1 MNARETFYS
10 KTRVI
15 RNAVPP
21 GFDGAPLE
29 MVARLIAKG
38 LFGRG
43 VLVTRASSIAFN
55 MMMALLPATIFIFTL
70 IPFIPIPNFQ
80 AELVHLFQNMLPE
93 NAYAF
98 FETTIVDVITNRS
111 GTLLVMMF
119 LATVIFST
127 NGIHALIH
135 AFNVSVLDFE
145 SRSWLQQRKIAVILL
160 VFVLIMF
167 TTANTLIILSRLV
180 VDRLVEMGVLELNL
194 VFYVVMVF
202 KWILIVAMLFL
213 AISTLYYLVPARRRD
228 FRYISPGSILATT
241 LFIVTSLAFS
251 AYVNNFGQYNKLYG
265 TIGTIIVILIWF
277 YLNSVALLV
286 GFELNISIRVAT
298 AGNGRASFNNGV
310 LAEDPAG
317 TDRASH
323 SNGVLAENQAENSTV
338 SINNSILAEL
348 KTHDPET
355 PPQCPNLTGSS

>member
-10 KTRVI
+10 KTRVL

-21 GFDGAPLE
+21 GFDGATLE

-55 MMMALLPATIFIFTL
+55 MLTAFLPATIFIFTL

-80 AELVHLFQNMLPE
+80 AELVNLFQNMLPE
-93 NAYAF
+93 NAYGF

-111 GTLLVMMF
+111 GTLLVLMF

-135 AFNVSVLDFE
+135 AFNVSALDFE
-145 SRSWLQQRKIAVILL
+145 SRTWIQQRKIAVILL

-167 TTANTLIILSRLV
+167 TAASALIILSRSV
-180 VDRLVEMGVLELNL
+180 VDRLVEIGVLELNL
-194 VFYVVMVF
+194 VFYIVMVL
-202 KWILIVAMLFL
+202 KWILIVAMLFF

-241 LFIVTSLAFS
+241 LFIITSLAFS

-298 AGNGRASFNNGV
+298 AGNGSASLNNGV
-310 LAEDPAG
+310 LAEDQA
-317 TDRASH
+317 DYDSASLN
-323 SNGVLAENQAENSTV
+323 NG
-338 SINNSILAEL
+338 ILAE
-348 KTHDPET
+348 D
-355 PPQCPNLTGSS
+355 QAGSSTGSSNN